1 MSSVKLPASK
11 VKAYREAMLTEQG
24 GVCALTH
31 YPLAAGDAVL
41 DHCHKTGH
49 IRGVIHRGV
58 NSLLGK
64 LENNAPRYGVS
75 TPMMMAMGA
84 NLRDYL
90 GQDHTVNPLHY
101 THRTEDE
108 KRIRRNTQARKL
120 RAAKKEATCKPSAA
134 TKPAPD

>member
-1 MSSVKLPASK
+1 MSSAKLPASK
-11 VKAYREAMLTEQG
+11 VKAYREAMLAKQG

-31 YPLAAGDAVL
+31 YPLSADQAVL

-75 TPMMMAMGA
+75 PPMMAAMGA

-101 THRTEDE
+101 THKTEDE
-108 KRIRRNTQARKL
+108 KRIRRNTQARKA
-120 RAAKKEATCKPSAA
+120 RAAKKAA
-134 TKPAPD
+134 SE